1 MPALKVSGKPLIGF
15 IAAKRHL
22 SLFPFSP
29 AVVEHVRDR
38 LDGFELS
45 KGTIRFSVDHP
56 LPDDVIREVV
66 AARLAEI
73 AGPGSG

>member
-1 MPALKVSGKPLIGF
+1 MPALKASGKPLIGF
-15 IAAKRHL
+15 VAAKRHL
-22 SLFPFSP
+22 SIFPFSP

-66 AARLAEI
+66 S
-73 AGPGSG
+73 AGWRDSGLDR

>member
-1 MPALKVSGKPLIGF
+1 MPALKVSGKPLIG
-15 IAAKRHL
+15 INAAKRHL

-45 KGTIRFSVDHP
+45 KGTIRFTLDHP
-56 LPDDVIREVV
+56 LPTT
-66 AARLAEI
+66 
-73 AGPGSG
+73 